1 MICIC
6 IIPSVDCL
14 FTLSIMSFDAH
25 SFLMWVYPFYQF
37 FLLSFVLCCP
47 IQEIFA
53 YSNVMKLFLYFVL
66 EWSNGFSSSV
76 WIFVPFR
83 VSFCIC
89 CKVRVQVNFIACRYA
104 VFPAPLVEKSIFSL
118 LDFSLSLKF
127 IWTIVYFCDLYS
139 TPLVYVCLYAR
150 TILFW
155 LLQLIVDFETKSM
168 RPFTLLFSKIILGI
182 WDPLRLYMHFR
193 MNFSISAKENQ
204 NHYWQGL
211 HWRWRQLKVVL
222 TI

>member
-1 MICIC
+1 
-6 IIPSVDCL
+6 
-14 FTLSIMSFDAH
+14 MSFDAH

-104 VFPAPLVEKSIFSL
+104 VFPAPLVEEYLFLIGLLTLVEIHLNYSLFLWSLFYSIGL
-118 LDFSLSLKF
+118 CLSLCQDHTVLVIAAYSRF
-127 IWTIVYFCDLYS
+127 WNQEYETFYFVIFQDYFRYLGS
-139 TPLVYVCLYAR
+139 TEAIYA
-150 TILFW
+150 F
-155 LLQLIVDFETKSM
+155 
-168 RPFTLLFSKIILGI
+168 
-182 WDPLRLYMHFR
+182 
-193 MNFSISAKENQ
+193 
-204 NHYWQGL
+204 
-211 HWRWRQLKVVL
+211 
-222 TI
+222 